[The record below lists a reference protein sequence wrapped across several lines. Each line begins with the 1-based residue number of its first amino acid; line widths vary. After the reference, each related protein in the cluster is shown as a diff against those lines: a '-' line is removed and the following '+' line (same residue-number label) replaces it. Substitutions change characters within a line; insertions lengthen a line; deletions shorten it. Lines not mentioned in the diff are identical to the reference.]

1 MEIRRPDFAGSW
13 YPGLRSDCLKAI
25 EELARSAFICP
36 ELRSRA
42 VGGIVPHAGWYYSGL
57 LALSVIR
64 CMKMWTDADTC
75 IIFGRH
81 LPISGRN
88 FIMKSG
94 AWSTPIGD
102 LVIDSEIAERLSDLF
117 PFTVETASRHE
128 TDNTIEL
135 QLPFLKYYFPQI
147 RIIPLGLPPVAAS
160 LEIARKACEISI
172 GIGRKTIVLG
182 STDLTHYGSNYNFTP
197 YGTGTEAVNWV
208 KEVNDRR
215 SRHLMVSMDAKAIVA
230 EALRSASACC
240 GGAAGSAIEAA
251 RTLGAVKAEEIGYY
265 TSYDVR
271 ADSSFVGYSGIVFYA
286 AA

>member
-1 MEIRRPDFAGSW
+1 MDIRRADFAGSW
-13 YPGLRSDCLKAI
+13 YPELRSDCLKEI
-25 EELARSAFICP
+25 EELEHSAFMCP
-36 ELRSRA
+36 ELKGRA

-57 LALSVIR
+57 LSLSVIR
-64 CMKMWTDADTC
+64 CMKMGTDADTC

-88 FIMKSG
+88 FMMKGG
-94 AWSTPIGD
+94 AWATPLGD
-102 LVIDSEIAERLSDLF
+102 LVIDSEIAEKLSNRF

-128 TDNTIEL
+128 PDNTIEL

-147 RIIPLGLPPVAAS
+147 RILPLGLPPVAAS
-160 LEIARKACEISI
+160 FDIAISACEISLAM
-172 GIGRKTIVLG
+172 GRKTIVLG
-182 STDLTHYGSNYNFTP
+182 STDLTHYGPNYDFTP
-197 YGTGTEAVNWV
+197 HGTGNKAVSWV

-215 SRHLMVSMDAKAIVA
+215 SRHLMVSMDAEALVA

-251 RTLGAVKAEEIGYY
+251 RTLGASRAEEIGYY